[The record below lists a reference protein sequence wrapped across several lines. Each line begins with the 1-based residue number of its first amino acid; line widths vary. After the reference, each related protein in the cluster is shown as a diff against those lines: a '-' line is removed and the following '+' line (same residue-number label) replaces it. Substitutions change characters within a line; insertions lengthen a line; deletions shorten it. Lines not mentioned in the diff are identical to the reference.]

1 MKQCACAR
9 TSPATPLTWKRE
21 NAERV
26 RNSRSSLSL
35 RSGPMNAS
43 KVCLY
48 SEVIRSIPDD
58 QRSALTNIC
67 ATDRA
72 GSLHAA
78 HSSSINAKGLL
89 LRSSCVTR
97 RRGYQAPSAEHRAA
111 LLRNRMATAASTGS
125 QSVKIVEQARS
136 KISQSLALPCPS
148 NVVRVCVAGT
158 KYNVGKLTVHPHDHV
173 YL

>member
-1 MKQCACAR
+1 MAR
-9 TSPATPLTWKRE
+9 PTTSSHPLTWKRE

-26 RNSRSSLSL
+26 RNSWSSLSL

-78 HSSSINAKGLL
+78 HSSSINAKGLPAP

-97 RRGYQAPSAEHRAA
+97 RRGYEAPSAEHRAT

-158 KYNVGKLTVHPHDHV
+158 KYNVGKLTVQLHDHV